1 MQLSSNSKGGAQLG
15 YNVKI
20 QKVER
25 PTNTSFYV
33 NFPAAIAE
41 ATHVQKGE
49 EMEWLV
55 EDRNTFILKRIR
67 ERKSFLN
74 KKKPN
79 TKLPLA

>member
-1 MQLSSNSKGGAQLG
+1 LG

-41 ATHVQKGE
+41 ATEVQKGE
-49 EMEWLV
+49 TMEWFV
-55 EDRNTFILKRIR
+55 EDRNTFILKRVR
-67 ERKSFLN
+67 SRKSFL
-74 KKKPN
+74 KKQQP
-79 TKLPLA
+79 P